1 GGERLARGCARPRRG
16 LRRPRRDETRTRPP
30 CRPRD
35 RRGGRQPPG
44 RADRHRRE
52 AAPGTRPHA
61 DLRPHCRPR
70 ASGQPEPR
78 PTHGDPQSGMTPEA
92 RLKVTVVLSALMVV
106 LGVALLIETVVLGG
120 GIGYVLGGMLVVA
133 GAGRLYVSLR

>member
-1 GGERLARGCARPRRG
+1 
-16 LRRPRRDETRTRPP
+16 
-30 CRPRD
+30 
-35 RRGGRQPPG
+35 
-44 RADRHRRE
+44 
-52 AAPGTRPHA
+52 
-61 DLRPHCRPR
+61 
-70 ASGQPEPR
+70 
-78 PTHGDPQSGMTPEA
+78 MTPEA